1 MFIVRYYTWPDS
13 MTKPTIVRGSNDWCF
28 LRMDSTY
35 IGSSVISNT
44 RHTATNYPQHTFL
57 GHAEEIIVNE
67 WEPAHY
73 FIGNSSHS
81 DYLKKSPFEFKMI
94 APSTFNSYTGSNY
107 HYV

>member
-1 MFIVRYYTWPDS
+1 MVGL
-13 MTKPTIVRGSNDWCF
+13 V
-28 LRMDSTY
+28 MDSTY